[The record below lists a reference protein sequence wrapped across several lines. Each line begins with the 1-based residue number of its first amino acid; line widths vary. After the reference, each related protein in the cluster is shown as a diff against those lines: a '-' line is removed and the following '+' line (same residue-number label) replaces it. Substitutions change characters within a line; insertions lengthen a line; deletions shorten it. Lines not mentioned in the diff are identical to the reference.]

1 MFARKP
7 MTMTLQALIHEDLRP
22 RRTPSPD
29 PAGAR
34 HLACIRLMKHAFV
47 MGVLLIGAFCGP
59 EARAD
64 TTVGNFTISGGGIS
78 ASGTISLATTAT
90 PGVDEIVGIT
100 GTFSSTNGGFSG
112 AITGM
117 SPGSF
122 DSNNPT
128 VGLFR
133 WDNLFYPTGSAPGV
147 NGNPAGGTLDDY
159 GMAFMVAGGYT
170 VNLFEKGVVTGFLLD
185 DGVSAVADYRVP
197 VTFTVTATT
206 ALMPATLPHVASG
219 EGFDTL
225 VLLINTGTAPANYS
239 LQFFSQSGAQVTYPL
254 DPTQSAMTGSLP
266 AGSQAIVRTTG
277 SGSSTSLGWG
287 QLTAPPAVKGMIIY
301 QQQASASS
309 LQEGSAPIGAAS
321 SNFFVPFDNT
331 EGDVTSIGFANPSA
345 SQTATI
351 NLTLCY
357 ETGSACD
364 QAPAFTLGAQH
375 QNAQAL
381 TSIWPAS
388 EGQKGLMHV
397 SSSTPLGLVAFRF
410 QGSAFTLFDTIPPAA
425 AGSTPVTSTIAHV
438 ADGDNFRTTI
448 ILTNSGSVAAS
459 YSLTIFDAQGQTQT
473 FGLDATSSLTG
484 IVEAGTTRT
493 INTTGLGTVTNLGW
507 AQLVAPPSV
516 SGIAVFRQTNPGQNE
531 QQASIPITQTN
542 LSHFFLPFDNAANTT
557 SIALANPDPATTATI
572 NVTFRYAD
580 GTSKTGQTTL
590 APRNYTAQALVQLF
604 PQTSG
609 AAGVAEFVSNTPIAV
624 VELRFNPTQAFTS
637 LRAVSP

>member
-1 MFARKP
+1 MLAIRINSMFTRKP
-7 MTMTLQALIHEDLRP
+7 FTATLLVL
-22 RRTPSPD
+22 
-29 PAGAR
+29 GAVC
-34 HLACIRLMKHAFV
+34 AQEV
-47 MGVLLIGAFCGP
+47 
-59 EARAD
+59 RAD
-64 TTVGNFTISGGGIS
+64 MTTNTFTISGGGIS
-78 ASGTISLATTAT
+78 ASGTITLATTAT
-90 PGVDEIVGIT
+90 AGVDEIVAIT

-112 AITGM
+112 AITGLA
-117 SPGSF
+117 PGSY

-133 WDNLFYPTGSAPGV
+133 YDNLFYPSGSAPGV
-147 NGNPAGGTLDDY
+147 NGNPSGGTLDDY

-170 VNLFEKGVVTGFLLD
+170 VNLFEKGTITGFLLD
-185 DGVSAVADYRVP
+185 DGTTGGVLDYRVP
-197 VTFTVTATT
+197 VTFTVTASTV
-206 ALMPATLPHVASG
+206 LMPATLPHVASG

-225 VLLINTGTAPANYS
+225 VLLINTGTAPANYA
-239 LQFFSQSGAQVTYPL
+239 LQFFSQIGAAVTYPL
-254 DPTQSAMTGSLP
+254 DPTQSPMTGTVA

-301 QQQASASS
+301 QQQTSASS
-309 LQEGSAPIGAAS
+309 LQEGSAPIGAPS

-331 EGDVTSIGFANPSA
+331 SGDVTSIGFANPSV
-345 SQTATI
+345 SQTATV

-357 ETGSACD
+357 ESGGACD
-364 QAPAFTLGAQH
+364 KPPAFNLGAQQ

-388 EGQKGLMHV
+388 EGQKGLMQV

-410 QGSAFTLFDTIPPAA
+410 QGAAFTLFDTLPPAA
-425 AGSTPVTSTIAHV
+425 SGSTLVTSTIAHV

-448 ILTNSGSVAAS
+448 ILTNSATVAAS
-459 YSLTIFDAQGQTQT
+459 YNLTIFNAQGQTQT
-473 FGLDATSSLTG
+473 FGLDASSSLSGT
-484 IVEAGTTRT
+484 VEAGTTRT
-493 INTTGLGTVTNLGW
+493 INTTGLGSVTNFGW

-542 LSHFFLPFDNAANTT
+542 LSHFFLPFDNASNTT
-557 SIALANPDPATTATI
+557 SIALANPDPASTATI
-572 NVTFRYAD
+572 NVTFRHTD
-580 GTSKTGQTTL
+580 GSSSTGQMTL
-590 APRNYTAQALVQLF
+590 APRNYTAQALAQLF

-609 AAGVAEFVSNTPIAV
+609 SAGVAEFVSNTPIAV
-624 VELRFNPTQAFTS
+624 VELRFNPTLAFTS